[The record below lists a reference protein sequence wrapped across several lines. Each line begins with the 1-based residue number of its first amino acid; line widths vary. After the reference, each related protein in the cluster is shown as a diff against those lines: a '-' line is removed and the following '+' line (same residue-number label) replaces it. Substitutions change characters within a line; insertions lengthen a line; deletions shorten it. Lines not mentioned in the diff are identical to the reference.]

1 MLTFHFTY
9 LQSIFCQNT
18 AEPTG
23 VVGMPEVVGSP
34 GVIEAAMNI
43 KATEVLGAPELIETP
58 GVTVTS
64 SETIANWR
72 HVRQEQD
79 EEYEESLQLDQ
90 EKVLAYKCITSSVAS
105 LYLLKVKN
113 EEAKRKRTEVCIL
126 YSGISTNNICMII
139 LIIGVGSKSW
149 VGCQLFCCFII
160 SIIDTLK

>member
-1 MLTFHFTY
+1 
-9 LQSIFCQNT
+9 
-18 AEPTG
+18 
-23 VVGMPEVVGSP
+23 MPEVVGSP
-34 GVIEAAMNI
+34 GVIEAPMNI